1 MVAGFKSKAT
11 RKHTYTKVK
20 QKQKNNLKYVNM
32 KRLVKDPVLKKNWD
46 NKKSL
51 KQNLESIPMT
61 SYADQ
66 LPEKI
71 ESTTE
76 LRLDRTEFI
85 VMSKLN
91 EIYGDDVVVCRDYF
105 LFYIFV
111 VCL

>member
-76 LRLDRTEFI
+76 LRLVCCLSVYVKNNFSSLDSTE
-85 VMSKLN
+85 LN
-91 EIYGDDVVVCRDYF
+91 SLSCQS
-105 LFYIFV
+105 
-111 VCL
+111 